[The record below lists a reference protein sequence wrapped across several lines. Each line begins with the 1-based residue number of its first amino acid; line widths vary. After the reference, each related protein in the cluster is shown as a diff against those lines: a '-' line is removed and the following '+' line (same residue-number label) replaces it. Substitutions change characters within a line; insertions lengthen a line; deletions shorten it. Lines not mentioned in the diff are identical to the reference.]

1 MPGWSEARWWQA
13 HSTMSMDSMTSYD
26 YHMTMRR
33 IGVAEFKARLSEH
46 LRYVRRGHVVT
57 VLDRDTPIVRVVP
70 HERAGVAN
78 IREPGGRVLRF
89 QDVPV
94 PSLGENV
101 EIDVVALLLEE
112 RQAGR

>member
-1 MPGWSEARWWQA
+1 
-13 HSTMSMDSMTSYD
+13 MSMDSMTSYD